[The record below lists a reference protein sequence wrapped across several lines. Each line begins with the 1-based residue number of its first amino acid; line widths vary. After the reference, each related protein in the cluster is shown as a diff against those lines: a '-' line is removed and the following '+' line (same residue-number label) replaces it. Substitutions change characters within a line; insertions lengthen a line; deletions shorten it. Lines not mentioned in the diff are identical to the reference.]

1 MYSSISKNKRNTVI
15 IFTVFI
21 AIISGIG
28 LFFAWEFKELS
39 IFWITLV
46 VALVYALIDYVVAT
60 KMVIKMA
67 GATEISRSMA
77 PELYAAV
84 DTITVTAGLPMPQVY
99 IINDNAP
106 NAFAAGTKP
115 ENAIICVTTGLLEIM
130 DKAELEGV
138 IAHEVGHIKNYD
150 IRVSMAAVALTA
162 AIGFIADIIL
172 RITFYSSDKEE
183 RSPAMFVGGL
193 VAAIVAPILA
203 LIVRMAISREREYL
217 ADATAVMLT
226 RYPDGLISALD
237 KLQKYGVPMQ
247 KQNSTTA
254 SLYINNPL
262 KKSVLNSLFATHP
275 PIEKRIQRLKDNS
288 ARF

>member
-84 DTITVTAGLPMPQVY
+84 DTITVTAGLPMPKVY

-203 LIVRMAISREREYL
+203 LIVRMTISREREYL

-237 KLQKYGVPMQ
+237 KLQKYGEPMQ

>member
-21 AIISGIG
+21 TIISGIG

-84 DTITVTAGLPMPQVY
+84 DAITVTAGLPMPKVY

-237 KLQKYGVPMQ
+237 KLQKYGAPMQ

>member
-46 VALVYALIDYVVAT
+46 VALVYTLIDYVAAT

-84 DTITVTAGLPMPQVY
+84 DTITMTAGLPMPKVY

>member
-46 VALVYALIDYVVAT
+46 VVLVYALIDYVVAT

-84 DTITVTAGLPMPQVY
+84 DTITVTAGLPMPKVY

>member
-84 DTITVTAGLPMPQVY
+84 DTITVTAGLPMPKVY

-162 AIGFIADIIL
+162 AVGFIADIIL

>member
-28 LFFAWEFKELS
+28 LFFAWELKELS

-46 VALVYALIDYVVAT
+46 AALVYALIDYVAAT

-84 DTITVTAGLPMPQVY
+84 DTITVTAGLPMPKVY

-115 ENAIICVTTGLLEIM
+115 ENAIICVTSGLLKIM

-237 KLQKYGVPMQ
+237 KLQKYGSPMQ

-262 KKSVLNSLFATHP
+262 KKSVINSLFATHP

>member
-77 PELYAAV
+77 PELYAVV
-84 DTITVTAGLPMPQVY
+84 DTITVTAGLPMPKVY

-162 AIGFIADIIL
+162 AVGFIADIIL

>member
-28 LFFAWEFKELS
+28 LFFAWELKELS

-46 VALVYALIDYVVAT
+46 GALVYALIDYAVAT

-84 DTITVTAGLPMPQVY
+84 DTITVTAGLPMPKVY

-115 ENAIICVTTGLLEIM
+115 ENAIICVTSGLLEIM

-162 AIGFIADIIL
+162 AIGLIADIIL
-172 RITFYSSDKEE
+172 RITFYSRNKEE
-183 RSPAMFVGGL
+183 RNPAMFVGGL
-193 VAAIVAPILA
+193 VAAIIAPILA

-237 KLQKYGVPMQ
+237 KLQKYGLPMQ

-262 KKSVLNSLFATHP
+262 KKSVINSLFATHP

>member
-84 DTITVTAGLPMPQVY
+84 DTITVTAGLPMPKVY

-193 VAAIVAPILA
+193 MAAIVAPILA